1 MLENNLKEIM
11 KSKRG
16 KYMKKFDT
24 AVIGFGKAGKTL
36 ASTLSKKGESVALIE
51 KDPMMYG
58 GTCINVG
65 CIPSKRL
72 VSEAENAPKGDFEAK
87 IEHFRKSIKEKKEF
101 IKKLNQAN
109 YDMLI
114 NAGVKVI
121 DGEGSFI
128 DKNTIQI
135 KDKNGN
141 TTEIKAQKIIINTG
155 AYPFLPEIENLK
167 NNPKV
172 FVSETIMN
180 LEELP
185 KKLTIIGTGYIGL
198 EFASMFSNFGSE
210 VTLLQNNEEFL
221 PREDED
227 VANEILKILQNKG
240 VKLIENAISKKCDGG
255 NIYFEKNGEEHL
267 LEGEVILVATGRRPN
282 INSLSLE
289 NAGVEITSRNAVK
302 TDEYLRTNVENIWA
316 VGDVRGE
323 LQFTYISLDDSRIV
337 LSDINGDNKRTKK
350 NRGEFAYSA
359 FIEPALSRVG
369 ITEKE
374 AKEKGLNYKVSKIA
388 TNTIPKAKILKQT
401 EGFLKVLIDE
411 DTKKILGAALLCPES
426 YEIINI
432 IKLAMDNNLEYTALR
447 DFMYT
452 HPTISES
459 FNNLF
464 DL

>member
-72 VSEAENAPKGDFEAK
+72 VSEAENAPKDDFEAK
-87 IEHFRKSIKEKKEF
+87 KEHFRKSIKEKKEF

-114 NAGVKVI
+114 NAGVEVI

>member
-72 VSEAENAPKGDFEAK
+72 VSEAENAPKDDFEAK
-87 IEHFRKSIKEKKEF
+87 KEHFRKSIKEKKEF

-114 NAGVKVI
+114 NAGVEVI

-255 NIYFEKNGEEHL
+255 NIYFEKNGEEHF

-337 LSDINGDNKRTKK
+337 LSDINGNNNRTKK